1 LKKCNNISIR
11 YIRTYSV
18 RSSVIIFRFSDPLFL
33 IFQQPLYFYW
43 YDTMNQRIL
52 HLLFLA
58 VVLGFLFPFS
68 AISQSGD
75 TGESEIST
83 AKIVL
88 VQAVMCEDLQERIP
102 QNPTTV
108 FSIERRKAICFT
120 SFDPVPE
127 KTIIYHQWFHRD
139 QTSAKMQ
146 LTLKPPRW
154 STYSSIQL
162 RAEDIGPWRVEIS
175 DSQGHILDALRFSI
189 TE

>member
-1 LKKCNNISIR
+1 MKH
-11 YIRTYSV
+11 
-18 RSSVIIFRFSDPLFL
+18 
-33 IFQQPLYFYW
+33 
-43 YDTMNQRIL
+43 RIL
-52 HLLFLA
+52 HLLILA
-58 VVLGFLFPFS
+58 VIPGFLFPSS
-68 AISQSGD
+68 AKSQSGD
-75 TGESEIST
+75 TAESKLS
-83 AKIVL
+83 AGKIVL

-139 QTSAKMQ
+139 QTSAKIQ

-154 STYSSIQL
+154 STYSSIQF

-175 DSQGHILDALRFSI
+175 DSQGHILDVLRFSI

>member
-1 LKKCNNISIR
+1 
-11 YIRTYSV
+11 
-18 RSSVIIFRFSDPLFL
+18 
-33 IFQQPLYFYW
+33 
-43 YDTMNQRIL
+43 MNHRIL
-52 HLLFLA
+52 HLLLLA
-58 VVLGFLFPFS
+58 VILGFLFPFS
-68 AISQSGD
+68 AKSQSSD
-75 TGESEIST
+75 TAESKLSA

-102 QNPTTV
+102 QNPTIV

-175 DSQGHILDALRFSI
+175 DSQGDILDVLRFSI